1 MGRAEYKQYD
11 RFLVAVDCIIFG
23 FDGTGLKALLIK
35 RGFEPEIGK
44 WSLMGGFARLEE
56 SIDEA
61 AQRIL
66 LTLTGLEEIYM
77 EQLHCFGE
85 VARDPGGQVISV
97 AYFALIKIDESD
109 KEKLDSHQAKWFD
122 LKKMP
127 SLVFDHKDMVRLAK
141 ERLQQKV
148 ANHPIGFELLPN
160 KFTMQQL
167 QALYEAVYETSFDKR
182 NFTRKILSLGVL
194 QKLPEK
200 EKTSSKKGAF
210 YYVFDKKKYKK
221 LESRGLSFL

>member
-44 WSLMGGFARLEE
+44 WSLMGGFARLGE